1 MNNEECTIDI
11 RNVIKMF
18 AEFDERLRKK
28 TFKTALTKS
37 ANILKKQAL
46 SNLSSIVKDVN
57 KVDKWGNSFKKGI
70 TVKVS
75 KKGMAA
81 KVHIMKN
88 FKLKF
93 FELGTDERET
103 TTFRRKKLKKV
114 RYTGKIKAYKFFTL
128 AQQQAERQ
136 CFDSLQQ
143 HLIDVIT
150 RINKKGK

>member
-1 MNNEECTIDI
+1 MNEQECTINI
-11 RNVIKMF
+11 EQVIKMF
-18 AEFDERLRKK
+18 AEFDEKLRKK

-37 ANILKKQAL
+37 ANILKKQAIT
-46 SNLSSIVKDVN
+46 NLSAIVKDVN

-93 FELGTDERET
+93 FELGTTERQT
-103 TTFRRKKLKKV
+103 TTFRRKKLKKE
-114 RYTGKIKAYKFFTL
+114 RNTGSIKAYKFFTL
-128 AQQQAERQ
+128 AQTQVEKQ

-150 RINKKGK
+150 KINKKKK